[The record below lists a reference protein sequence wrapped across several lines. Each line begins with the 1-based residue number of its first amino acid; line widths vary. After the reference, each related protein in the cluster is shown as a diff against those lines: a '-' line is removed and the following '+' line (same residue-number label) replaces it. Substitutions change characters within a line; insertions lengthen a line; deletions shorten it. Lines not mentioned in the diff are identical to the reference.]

1 MLFLYPSRFRG
12 CAEFEF
18 PCHYSKKKNQSS
30 DLLINRLMPFRLLHQ
45 LTQRIIEIVPLKK
58 KKNEII
64 LHVNARCRHFYTTRN
79 SIAFR
84 LARLAPT
91 TSGLILSNLQSH
103 FRRTQEFFS
112 AQEKVP
118 FAFTAGRPFTYIYI
132 GKNPRCCLILLGE
145 WGDEKEK
152 CVHRRVCTSRAGPFL

>member
-1 MLFLYPSRFRG
+1 M
-12 CAEFEF
+12 
-18 PCHYSKKKNQSS
+18 
-30 DLLINRLMPFRLLHQ
+30 
-45 LTQRIIEIVPLKK
+45 
-58 KKNEII
+58 I

-91 TSGLILSNLQSH
+91 TTLILSNLQSH

-152 CVHRRVCTSRAGPFL
+152 VRSPSCVHEPSGTFFSKKIKLRLCLLESGGSILHGRFWSDGGSVSNKVTREVLSRLFMLFSCQDEAK

>member
-58 KKNEII
+58 KKMKLFSMSMPDVVIFTRQEIQ
-64 LHVNARCRHFYTTRN
+64 LH
-79 SIAFR
+79 S
-84 LARLAPT
+84 
-91 TSGLILSNLQSH
+91 
-103 FRRTQEFFS
+103 
-112 AQEKVP
+112 
-118 FAFTAGRPFTYIYI
+118 
-132 GKNPRCCLILLGE
+132 
-145 WGDEKEK
+145 D
-152 CVHRRVCTSRAGPFL
+152 

>member
-18 PCHYSKKKNQSS
+18 PCHYSKKKPEFWFVDKSFNAVS
-30 DLLINRLMPFRLLHQ
+30 
-45 LTQRIIEIVPLKK
+45 LTTSTYTKNYWNCPLKK
-58 KKNEII
+58 KKWND

-91 TSGLILSNLQSH
+91 TTLILSNLQSH